1 MYDAGFTNQWNID
14 ISHTVISQ
22 MKERNQSR
30 QKMVYEVMDVCNM
43 KYEDNFFDFVLDK
56 STIDTLLCGEH
67 AFQNTSMLIKEVHRV
82 LK

>member
-1 MYDAGFTNQWNID
+1 
-14 ISHTVISQ
+14 

-67 AFQNTSMLIKEVHRV
+67 AF
-82 LK
+82 